1 MESFWIAWR
10 LLLLTGVFAFTQL
23 LGILLY
29 FRLSRAPRFIAV
41 IVGILAPAVF
51 FVFLAPLFLFA
62 GMREAYGDGPTCGM
76 PAFGGILILYAGTI
90 IQLVLSLITQ
100 VVLLARRRQ
109 VSKASLNLSPLA

>member
-51 FVFLAPLFLFA
+51 FVLLAPLFLFA
-62 GMREAYGDGPTCGM
+62 GMREASVDGPACGM
-76 PAFGGILILYAGTI
+76 PAFGAILVLYAGTI
-90 IQLVLSLITQ
+90 IQLVLGLIIQ
-100 VVLLARRRQ
+100 GILFAMRRR
-109 VSKASLNLSPLA
+109 SPRL

>member
-10 LLLLTGVFAFTQL
+10 LLLLIGVFAFTQL

-62 GMREAYGDGPTCGM
+62 GMREASGDGPTCGM
-76 PAFGGILILYAGTI
+76 PAFGAILVLFAGTI
-90 IQLVLSLITQ
+90 IQLVLGLIIQ
-100 VVLLARRRQ
+100 GILLAMRRR
-109 VSKASLNLSPLA
+109 SPRL